1 MRTIVGITQNLV
13 TTHLDH
19 KYYPKTSSNSG
30 ITGLLL
36 FGGMQWMVVVIIWFE
51 VVIFEVHVVN
61 LCHDV
66 VKIVVD
72 FVIAVDV
79 VIVLSGTT

>member
-1 MRTIVGITQNLV
+1 
-13 TTHLDH
+13 
-19 KYYPKTSSNSG
+19 
-30 ITGLLL
+30 
-36 FGGMQWMVVVIIWFE
+36 MVVVIIWFE